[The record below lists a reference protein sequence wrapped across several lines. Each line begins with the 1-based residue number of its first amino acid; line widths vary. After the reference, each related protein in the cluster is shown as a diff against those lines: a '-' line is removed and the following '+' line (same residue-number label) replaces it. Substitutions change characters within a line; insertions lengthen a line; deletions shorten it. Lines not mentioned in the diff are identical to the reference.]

1 MKRAELNKASL
12 NPNFIGSWII
22 EPTLCEEMISYFE
35 NNKHKQSQGSTSEG
49 LNIETKNSLSFVS
62 IKVGTATLFAIVMQT
77 LHNSPHLK
85 IGNPIQVIFKATEVI
100 ISTGLVDHISLQN
113 RLAGKIYTIESGLL
127 MSRLLLKTEIGML
140 ISVIP
145 TISVNRLE
153 LKVDSEIT
161 AMIKSNNLML
171 IK

>member
-1 MKRAELNKASL
+1 MNQLSGK
-12 NPNFIGSWII
+12 I
-22 EPTLCEEMISYFE
+22 E
-35 NNKHKQSQGSTSEG
+35 
-49 LNIETKNSLSFVS
+49 NIETKNSLSFVS

-140 ISVIP
+140 TSVIP
-145 TISVNRLE
+145 TVSVNRLE

>member
-1 MKRAELNKASL
+1 MNRLSGK
-12 NPNFIGSWII
+12 I
-22 EPTLCEEMISYFE
+22 E
-35 NNKHKQSQGSTSEG
+35 
-49 LNIETKNSLSFVS
+49 NIETQNSLSFVS
-62 IKVGTATLFAIVMQT
+62 IKVGPTTLFAIVMET

-145 TISVNRLE
+145 TISVNQLE

-161 AMIKSNNLML
+161 AMIKSNNLIL

>member
-1 MKRAELNKASL
+1 MNQLSGK
-12 NPNFIGSWII
+12 I
-22 EPTLCEEMISYFE
+22 E
-35 NNKHKQSQGSTSEG
+35 
-49 LNIETKNSLSFVS
+49 NIETKNSLSFVS

-85 IGNPIQVIFKATEVI
+85 IGNRIQVIFKATEVI
-100 ISTGLVDHISLQN
+100 ISTGLVDQISLQN
-113 RLAGKIYTIESGLL
+113 RLAGKSYTIESGLL

-161 AMIKSNNLML
+161 AMIKSNNLIL

>member
-1 MKRAELNKASL
+1 MNRLSGK
-12 NPNFIGSWII
+12 I
-22 EPTLCEEMISYFE
+22 E
-35 NNKHKQSQGSTSEG
+35 
-49 LNIETKNSLSFVS
+49 NIETKNSLSFVS
-62 IKVGTATLFAIVMQT
+62 IKVGTVTLFAIVMQT
-77 LHNSPHLK
+77 QQNSPRLK
-85 IGNPIQVIFKATEVI
+85 IGNPIQVVFKATEVI

-140 ISVIP
+140 TSVIP
-145 TISVNRLE
+145 TVSVNRLE

-161 AMIKSNNLML
+161 AMIKANNLIL

>member
-1 MKRAELNKASL
+1 MNQLSGK
-12 NPNFIGSWII
+12 I
-22 EPTLCEEMISYFE
+22 E
-35 NNKHKQSQGSTSEG
+35 
-49 LNIETKNSLSFVS
+49 NIETENSFSFVS
-62 IKVGTATLFAIVMQT
+62 IKVETTTLFAIVMET

-140 ISVIP
+140 TSVIP
-145 TISVNRLE
+145 TVSVNRLE

-161 AMIKSNNLML
+161 AMIKANNLIL

>member
-1 MKRAELNKASL
+1 MNRLSGK
-12 NPNFIGSWII
+12 I
-22 EPTLCEEMISYFE
+22 E
-35 NNKHKQSQGSTSEG
+35 
-49 LNIETKNSLSFVS
+49 NIKTKNSLSFVS

-100 ISTGLVDHISLQN
+100 ISTGLVDRISLQN

>member
-1 MKRAELNKASL
+1 MNRLSGK
-12 NPNFIGSWII
+12 I
-22 EPTLCEEMISYFE
+22 E
-35 NNKHKQSQGSTSEG
+35 
-49 LNIETKNSLSFVS
+49 NIETKNSLSFVS
-62 IKVGTATLFAIVMQT
+62 IKVGIVTLFAIVMQT
-77 LHNSPHLK
+77 QQNSPHLK

-140 ISVIP
+140 TSVIP
-145 TISVNRLE
+145 TVSVNRLE

-161 AMIKSNNLML
+161 AMIKANNLIL

>member
-1 MKRAELNKASL
+1 MNQLSGK
-12 NPNFIGSWII
+12 I
-22 EPTLCEEMISYFE
+22 E
-35 NNKHKQSQGSTSEG
+35 
-49 LNIETKNSLSFVS
+49 NIETKNSLSFVS

-161 AMIKSNNLML
+161 AMIKSNNLIL
-171 IK
+171 IKSSIGNH

>member
-1 MKRAELNKASL
+1 MNQLSGK
-12 NPNFIGSWII
+12 I
-22 EPTLCEEMISYFE
+22 E
-35 NNKHKQSQGSTSEG
+35 
-49 LNIETKNSLSFVS
+49 NIETENSFSFVS
-62 IKVGTATLFAIVMQT
+62 IKVETTTLFAIVMET

-85 IGNPIQVIFKATEVI
+85 IGNPIQVVFKATEVI

-140 ISVIP
+140 TSVIP
-145 TISVNRLE
+145 TVSVNRLE

-161 AMIKSNNLML
+161 AMIKYNNLIL

>member
-1 MKRAELNKASL
+1 MNQLSGK
-12 NPNFIGSWII
+12 I
-22 EPTLCEEMISYFE
+22 E
-35 NNKHKQSQGSTSEG
+35 
-49 LNIETKNSLSFVS
+49 NIETKNGLSFVS

-85 IGNPIQVIFKATEVI
+85 IGNSIQVIFKATEVI
-100 ISTGLVDHISLQN
+100 ISTRLVVHISLQN
-113 RLAGKIYTIESGLL
+113 RLAGKIYTIESGIL

-161 AMIKSNNLML
+161 AMIKSNNLIL

>member
-1 MKRAELNKASL
+1 MNQLSGK
-12 NPNFIGSWII
+12 I
-22 EPTLCEEMISYFE
+22 E
-35 NNKHKQSQGSTSEG
+35 
-49 LNIETKNSLSFVS
+49 NIETKNSLSFVS
-62 IKVGTATLFAIVMQT
+62 IKIGAATLFAIVMQT

>member
-1 MKRAELNKASL
+1 MNQLSGK
-12 NPNFIGSWII
+12 I
-22 EPTLCEEMISYFE
+22 E
-35 NNKHKQSQGSTSEG
+35 
-49 LNIETKNSLSFVS
+49 NIETKNSLSFVS

-140 ISVIP
+140 ILVIP

-161 AMIKSNNLML
+161 AMIKSNNLIL

>member
-1 MKRAELNKASL
+1 MNQLSGK
-12 NPNFIGSWII
+12 I
-22 EPTLCEEMISYFE
+22 E
-35 NNKHKQSQGSTSEG
+35 
-49 LNIETKNSLSFVS
+49 NIETENSLSFVS
-62 IKVGTATLFAIVMQT
+62 IKVGPTTLFAIVMET

-113 RLAGKIYTIESGLL
+113 PLAGKIYTIESGLL

-145 TISVNRLE
+145 TISVNQLE

-161 AMIKSNNLML
+161 AMIKSNNLIL

>member
-1 MKRAELNKASL
+1 MNQLSGK
-12 NPNFIGSWII
+12 I
-22 EPTLCEEMISYFE
+22 E
-35 NNKHKQSQGSTSEG
+35 
-49 LNIETKNSLSFVS
+49 NIETENSFSFVS
-62 IKVGTATLFAIVMQT
+62 IKVETTTLFAIVMET

-161 AMIKSNNLML
+161 AMIKYNNLIL

>member
-1 MKRAELNKASL
+1 MNQLSGK
-12 NPNFIGSWII
+12 I
-22 EPTLCEEMISYFE
+22 E
-35 NNKHKQSQGSTSEG
+35 
-49 LNIETKNSLSFVS
+49 NIETKNSLSFVS
-62 IKVGTATLFAIVMQT
+62 IKVGTATLFAIVMET

-161 AMIKSNNLML
+161 AMIKSNNLIL

>member
-1 MKRAELNKASL
+1 MNQLSGK
-12 NPNFIGSWII
+12 I
-22 EPTLCEEMISYFE
+22 E
-35 NNKHKQSQGSTSEG
+35 
-49 LNIETKNSLSFVS
+49 NIETKNSLSFVS

-77 LHNSPHLK
+77 LHNSSHLK

>member
-1 MKRAELNKASL
+1 MNQLSGK
-12 NPNFIGSWII
+12 I
-22 EPTLCEEMISYFE
+22 E
-35 NNKHKQSQGSTSEG
+35 
-49 LNIETKNSLSFVS
+49 NIETENSFSFVS
-62 IKVGTATLFAIVMQT
+62 IKVETTTLFAIVMET

-161 AMIKSNNLML
+161 AMIKANNLIL

>member
-1 MKRAELNKASL
+1 MNRLSGK
-12 NPNFIGSWII
+12 I
-22 EPTLCEEMISYFE
+22 E
-35 NNKHKQSQGSTSEG
+35 
-49 LNIETKNSLSFVS
+49 NIETKNSLSFVS
-62 IKVGTATLFAIVMQT
+62 IKVRTATLFAIVMQT
-77 LHNSPHLK
+77 LQNSPHLK
-85 IGNPIQVIFKATEVI
+85 IGNPIQVVFKATEVI

-140 ISVIP
+140 TSVIP
-145 TISVNRLE
+145 TVSVNLLE

-161 AMIKSNNLML
+161 AMIKANNLIL

>member
-1 MKRAELNKASL
+1 MNQLSGK
-12 NPNFIGSWII
+12 I
-22 EPTLCEEMISYFE
+22 E
-35 NNKHKQSQGSTSEG
+35 
-49 LNIETKNSLSFVS
+49 NIETKNSLSFVS

-140 ISVIP
+140 TSVIP

-161 AMIKSNNLML
+161 AMIKSNNLIL

>member
-1 MKRAELNKASL
+1 MNQLSGK
-12 NPNFIGSWII
+12 I
-22 EPTLCEEMISYFE
+22 E
-35 NNKHKQSQGSTSEG
+35 
-49 LNIETKNSLSFVS
+49 NIETKNSLSVVS

>member
-1 MKRAELNKASL
+1 MNQLSGK
-12 NPNFIGSWII
+12 I
-22 EPTLCEEMISYFE
+22 E
-35 NNKHKQSQGSTSEG
+35 
-49 LNIETKNSLSFVS
+49 NIETENSLSFVS
-62 IKVGTATLFAIVMQT
+62 IKVGPTTLFAIVMET

-140 ISVIP
+140 TSVIP
-145 TISVNRLE
+145 TVSVNRLE

-161 AMIKSNNLML
+161 AMIKANNLIL

>member
-1 MKRAELNKASL
+1 MNQLSGK
-12 NPNFIGSWII
+12 I
-22 EPTLCEEMISYFE
+22 E
-35 NNKHKQSQGSTSEG
+35 
-49 LNIETKNSLSFVS
+49 NIETKNSLSFVS

-85 IGNPIQVIFKATEVI
+85 IGKPIQVIFKATEVI
-100 ISTGLVDHISLQN
+100 ISTGLVNHISLQN

>member
-1 MKRAELNKASL
+1 MNQLSGK
-12 NPNFIGSWII
+12 I
-22 EPTLCEEMISYFE
+22 E
-35 NNKHKQSQGSTSEG
+35 
-49 LNIETKNSLSFVS
+49 NIETENSLSFVS
-62 IKVGTATLFAIVMQT
+62 IKVGPTTLFAIVMET

-145 TISVNRLE
+145 TISVNQLE

-161 AMIKSNNLML
+161 AMIKSNNLIL

>member
-1 MKRAELNKASL
+1 MNQLSGK
-12 NPNFIGSWII
+12 I
-22 EPTLCEEMISYFE
+22 E
-35 NNKHKQSQGSTSEG
+35 
-49 LNIETKNSLSFVS
+49 NIETKNSLSFVS

-140 ISVIP
+140 TSVIP
-145 TISVNRLE
+145 TVSVNRLE

-161 AMIKSNNLML
+161 AMIKANNLIL

>member
-1 MKRAELNKASL
+1 MNQLSGK
-12 NPNFIGSWII
+12 I
-22 EPTLCEEMISYFE
+22 E
-35 NNKHKQSQGSTSEG
+35 
-49 LNIETKNSLSFVS
+49 NIETENSLSFVS
-62 IKVGTATLFAIVMQT
+62 IKVGTNTLFAIVMET

-113 RLAGKIYTIESGLL
+113 RLPGKIYTIESGLL

-161 AMIKSNNLML
+161 AMIKSNNLIL

>member
-1 MKRAELNKASL
+1 MNRLSGK
-12 NPNFIGSWII
+12 I
-22 EPTLCEEMISYFE
+22 E
-35 NNKHKQSQGSTSEG
+35 
-49 LNIETKNSLSFVS
+49 NIETKNSLSFVS

-140 ISVIP
+140 TSVIP

-161 AMIKSNNLML
+161 AMIKSNNLIL

>member
-1 MKRAELNKASL
+1 MNRLSGK
-12 NPNFIGSWII
+12 I
-22 EPTLCEEMISYFE
+22 E
-35 NNKHKQSQGSTSEG
+35 
-49 LNIETKNSLSFVS
+49 NIETKNSLSFVS

-113 RLAGKIYTIESGLL
+113 RLTGKIYTIESGLL

-161 AMIKSNNLML
+161 AMIKSNNLIL

>member
-1 MKRAELNKASL
+1 MNQLSGK
-12 NPNFIGSWII
+12 I
-22 EPTLCEEMISYFE
+22 E
-35 NNKHKQSQGSTSEG
+35 
-49 LNIETKNSLSFVS
+49 NIETENSFSFVS
-62 IKVGTATLFAIVMQT
+62 IKVETTTLFAIVMET

-161 AMIKSNNLML
+161 AMIKSNNLIL

>member
-1 MKRAELNKASL
+1 MNQLSGK
-12 NPNFIGSWII
+12 I
-22 EPTLCEEMISYFE
+22 E
-35 NNKHKQSQGSTSEG
+35 
-49 LNIETKNSLSFVS
+49 NIETKNSLSFVS

-127 MSRLLLKTEIGML
+127 MRRLLLKTEIGML

>member
-1 MKRAELNKASL
+1 MNRLSGK
-12 NPNFIGSWII
+12 I
-22 EPTLCEEMISYFE
+22 E
-35 NNKHKQSQGSTSEG
+35 
-49 LNIETKNSLSFVS
+49 NIETKNSLSFVS
-62 IKVGTATLFAIVMQT
+62 IKVGTVTLFAIVMQT
-77 LHNSPHLK
+77 KQNSPHLK
-85 IGNPIQVIFKATEVI
+85 IGNPIQVVFKATEVI

-140 ISVIP
+140 TSVIP
-145 TISVNRLE
+145 TVSVNRLE

-161 AMIKSNNLML
+161 AMIKANNLIL

>member
-1 MKRAELNKASL
+1 MNQLSGK
-12 NPNFIGSWII
+12 I
-22 EPTLCEEMISYFE
+22 E
-35 NNKHKQSQGSTSEG
+35 
-49 LNIETKNSLSFVS
+49 NIETKNSLSFVS

-113 RLAGKIYTIESGLL
+113 RLAGKIDTIESGLL

>member
-1 MKRAELNKASL
+1 MNQLSGK
-12 NPNFIGSWII
+12 I
-22 EPTLCEEMISYFE
+22 E
-35 NNKHKQSQGSTSEG
+35 
-49 LNIETKNSLSFVS
+49 NIETKNSLSFVS

-145 TISVNRLE
+145 TISVNQLE

>member
-1 MKRAELNKASL
+1 MNRLSGK
-12 NPNFIGSWII
+12 I
-22 EPTLCEEMISYFE
+22 E
-35 NNKHKQSQGSTSEG
+35 
-49 LNIETKNSLSFVS
+49 NIETKNSLSFVS

-113 RLAGKIYTIESGLL
+113 RLACKIYTIESGLL

-161 AMIKSNNLML
+161 AMIKSNNLIL

>member
-1 MKRAELNKASL
+1 MNQLSGK
-12 NPNFIGSWII
+12 I
-22 EPTLCEEMISYFE
+22 E
-35 NNKHKQSQGSTSEG
+35 
-49 LNIETKNSLSFVS
+49 NIETKNSLSFVS

-145 TISVNRLE
+145 TISVNQLE

-161 AMIKSNNLML
+161 AMIKSDNLIL

>member
-1 MKRAELNKASL
+1 MNQLSGK
-12 NPNFIGSWII
+12 I
-22 EPTLCEEMISYFE
+22 E
-35 NNKHKQSQGSTSEG
+35 
-49 LNIETKNSLSFVS
+49 NIETKNSLSFVS

-113 RLAGKIYTIESGLL
+113 PLAGKIYTIESGLL

-161 AMIKSNNLML
+161 AMIKSNNLIL

>member
-1 MKRAELNKASL
+1 MNRLSGK
-12 NPNFIGSWII
+12 I
-22 EPTLCEEMISYFE
+22 E
-35 NNKHKQSQGSTSEG
+35 
-49 LNIETKNSLSFVS
+49 NIETKNSLSFVS
-62 IKVGTATLFAIVMQT
+62 IKVGTVTLFAIVMQT

-140 ISVIP
+140 TSVIP
-145 TISVNRLE
+145 TVSVNRLE

-161 AMIKSNNLML
+161 AMIKANNLIL

>member
-1 MKRAELNKASL
+1 MNQLSGK
-12 NPNFIGSWII
+12 I
-22 EPTLCEEMISYFE
+22 E
-35 NNKHKQSQGSTSEG
+35 
-49 LNIETKNSLSFVS
+49 NIETKNSLSFVS
-62 IKVGTATLFAIVMQT
+62 IKVGTVTLFAIVMQT

-140 ISVIP
+140 TSVIP
-145 TISVNRLE
+145 TVSVNRLE

-161 AMIKSNNLML
+161 AMIKANNLIL

>member
-1 MKRAELNKASL
+1 MNRLSGK
-12 NPNFIGSWII
+12 I
-22 EPTLCEEMISYFE
+22 E
-35 NNKHKQSQGSTSEG
+35 
-49 LNIETKNSLSFVS
+49 NIETKNSLSFVS
-62 IKVGTATLFAIVMQT
+62 IKVRTATLFAIVMQT
-77 LHNSPHLK
+77 LQNSPHLK

-145 TISVNRLE
+145 TVSVNRLE

-161 AMIKSNNLML
+161 AMIKANNLIL

>member
-1 MKRAELNKASL
+1 MNRLSGK
-12 NPNFIGSWII
+12 I
-22 EPTLCEEMISYFE
+22 E
-35 NNKHKQSQGSTSEG
+35 
-49 LNIETKNSLSFVS
+49 NIETKNSLSFVS
-62 IKVGTATLFAIVMQT
+62 IKVGTVTLFAIVMET

-161 AMIKSNNLML
+161 AMIKANNLIL